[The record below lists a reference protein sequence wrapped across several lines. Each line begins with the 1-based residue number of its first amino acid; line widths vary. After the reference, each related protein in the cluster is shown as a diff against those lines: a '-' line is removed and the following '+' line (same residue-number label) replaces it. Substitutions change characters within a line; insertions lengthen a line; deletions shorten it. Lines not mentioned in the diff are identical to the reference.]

1 MKHSRVSSAVSLD
14 TFSQG
19 YQRLDK
25 DSGFHKAKPFVK
37 WAGGKRQL
45 LPELRKRI
53 PVSFN
58 RYFEPMI
65 GGGALFFDVAPGY
78 GVLADVSEELM
89 NAYVVIKED
98 VEELIEHLR
107 RHEHSEEYFYRIR
120 NVDRSDGFRHWSNLE
135 RASRLLYLNK
145 TCFNGLYR
153 ENSKGEFNT
162 PFGNYKN
169 PTIVDPENLRACS
182 RLLQTTALML
192 GSFENVLATAE
203 QGDFV
208 YFDPPYVPLNRTSS
222 FTSYN
227 KGGFGEETQIAL
239 AEVCRGLDAKGVRF
253 MLSNSHTPFVLEHYK
268 DFLIEE
274 VEASRAINSRSEK
287 RGRIKEVLVRN
298 YS

>member
-1 MKHSRVSSAVSLD
+1 M
-14 TFSQG
+14 
-19 YQRLDK
+19 
-25 DSGFHKAKPFVK
+25 K

-45 LPELRKRI
+45 LPELSKRL
-53 PVSFN
+53 PKTYN
-58 RYFEPMI
+58 RFIEPMI

-89 NAYVVIKED
+89 NVYLAVKEN
-98 VEELIEHLR
+98 VEELISHLR

-120 NVDRSDGFRHWSNLE
+120 NVDRSDTYRHWSNLE

-153 ENSKGEFNT
+153 ENSKGQFNT

-182 RLLQTTALML
+182 RLLQTTTLML
-192 GSFENVLATAE
+192 GSFENVLSTAE
-203 QGDFV
+203 EGDFV
-208 YFDPPYVPLNRTSS
+208 YFDPPYVPLNPTSS
-222 FTSYN
+222 FTSYS
-227 KGGFGEETQIAL
+227 KGGFGEAQQIAL

-268 DFLIEE
+268 DFLVEE
-274 VEASRAINSRSEK
+274 VQAPRAINSRSDK